1 MFLRMVYDD
10 KLAEA
15 AYLIGCQ
22 RTGEAIVI
30 DPERD
35 VDRYEKIA
43 AANGLR
49 IVAVAET
56 HIHADFISGGR
67 ELAEKGAKVYVSD
80 EGDADWKY
88 QWLDKKVGGGE
99 YDYRL
104 LKDGDTLVV
113 APSSSNRRSR
123 ERHGLSRTLVA
134 NMVEGV
140 SQGFTRKL
148 EIVGVGYRA
157 SVQGTKLVVL
167 AGYSHP
173 VEMVPPDGVTFA
185 VENNTN
191 VLVSGANK
199 ELVGNEA
206 AKVRAIRPPEPYK
219 GKGIKYEGER
229 ILRKA
234 GKTGKK

>member
-1 MFLRMVYDD
+1 MSRIGKAPIPVPD
-10 KLAEA
+10 KVTVSL
-15 AYLIGCQ
+15 
-22 RTGEAIVI
+22 
-30 DPERD
+30 
-35 VDRYEKIA
+35 
-43 AANGLR
+43 NGL
-49 IVAVAET
+49 AVTVKGPKGELSRT
-56 HIHADFISGGR
+56 LPDGVSISQ
-67 ELAEKGAKVYVSD
+67 
-80 EGDADWKY
+80 EGN
-88 QWLDKKVGGGE
+88 
-99 YDYRL
+99 
-104 LKDGDTLVV
+104 TLQVDPV
-113 APSSSNRRSR
+113 NDSRRSR

-157 SVQGTKLVVL
+157 AVQGKKLVVS

-173 VEMVPPDGVTFA
+173 VEMVPPEGVTFT
-185 VENNTN
+185 VENNTS
-191 VLVSGANK
+191 VFVSGPDK

-219 GKGIKYEGER
+219 GKGIKYEGEK